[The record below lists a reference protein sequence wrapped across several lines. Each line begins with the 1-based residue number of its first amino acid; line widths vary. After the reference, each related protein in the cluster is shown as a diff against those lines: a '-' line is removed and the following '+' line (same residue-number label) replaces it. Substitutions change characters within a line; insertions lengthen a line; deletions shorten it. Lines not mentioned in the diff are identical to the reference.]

1 MPSITSFKVGDIVSV
16 NFPYS
21 DLQGYK
27 RRPGLVLHFD
37 QQDLLLAR
45 ITTQPASTPTDISI
59 TQWTTSGLPRPSTI
73 KLAKLASID
82 QRLIH
87 KIVGP
92 PHCLKEKFSLHQQST
107 SWFGKSSGTSKAVAT
122 SMCAIFL
129 ACSNSPPSRS
139 ISPSL
144 KKSSPAETSSP
155 LFTK

>member
-1 MPSITSFKVGDIVSV
+1 MPSTTSFKVGDIVSV

-59 TQWTTSGLPRPSTI
+59 TQWAPSGLPRPSTI

-87 KIVGP
+87 KIVGRLHP
-92 PHCLKEKFSLHQQST
+92 SDSASVMQTLNDCLQKLHASLS
-107 SWFGKSSGTSKAVAT
+107 A
-122 SMCAIFL
+122 
-129 ACSNSPPSRS
+129 
-139 ISPSL
+139 
-144 KKSSPAETSSP
+144 
-155 LFTK
+155 

>member
-1 MPSITSFKVGDIVSV
+1 MPSTTSFKVGDIVSV

-59 TQWTTSGLPRPSTI
+59 TKWTTSGLPRPSTI

-82 QRLIH
+82 QRLIR
-87 KIVGP
+87 KIVGRLHP
-92 PHCLKEKFSLHQQST
+92 PDPASVIQTLNDYLQKLHASLS
-107 SWFGKSSGTSKAVAT
+107 A
-122 SMCAIFL
+122 
-129 ACSNSPPSRS
+129 
-139 ISPSL
+139 
-144 KKSSPAETSSP
+144 
-155 LFTK
+155 

>member
-37 QQDLLLAR
+37 QQDLRLAR

-87 KIVGP
+87 KIVGRLHP
-92 PHCLKEKFSLHQQST
+92 TDSASVMQTLNDCLQKLHASLS
-107 SWFGKSSGTSKAVAT
+107 A
-122 SMCAIFL
+122 
-129 ACSNSPPSRS
+129 
-139 ISPSL
+139 
-144 KKSSPAETSSP
+144 
-155 LFTK
+155 